1 MNTRL
6 SNPFEFFLLVG
17 LIIFVP
23 LLEAPKNIFWAIF
36 IGVWVTNHFR
46 TKDWGGAWDLW
57 DSLIAIW
64 ILSSYFIS
72 AFSGLHNSE
81 WGGANDILR
90 YASILWA
97 IKRSGYNR
105 IEFRWLLI
113 AIAFSTLIA
122 LIYALWSLFITHTEH
137 ALELNSVGHVNHS
150 AIYLAISFG
159 ALISLVLAFWEKC
172 HIGLR
177 TLGAGLSL
185 LFAVS
190 IFISDSRA
198 AVGISLLAALILG
211 LAWLRR
217 SKFPLVV
224 LLATTT
230 LLVGSAYLGQVAV
243 VQKQESLTQSGIILS
258 NRNLIWN
265 MALVAWHKYPI
276 FGVGMHNYNQISFDK
291 VKAWQEEAGNVYVAS
306 EYAGSSHAHSLY
318 ITSLAERGLI
328 GTGILLGI
336 LLAWFLW
343 LIRFLPKADD
353 EDLAWAL
360 WGGSF
365 SAFFVTVSIGLV
377 NTTLHHEHAILSTM
391 LLGMWLSF
399 LKSRKSSAA
408 A

>member
-1 MNTRL
+1 MKPNCKY
-6 SNPFEFFLLVG
+6 PFEFYSLVA

-23 LLEAPKNIFWAIF
+23 LLEAPKNIL
-36 IGVWVTNHFR
+36 WVVFVFSWLINRIRDKNF
-46 TKDWGGAWDLW
+46 GGAWDAW
-57 DSLIAIW
+57 DSLIGFW
-64 ILSSYFIS
+64 IFSGYLIS
-72 AFSGLHNSE
+72 AFAGLHGSE

-90 YASILWA
+90 YGSILWA
-97 IKRSGYNR
+97 IKRSGYSR
-105 IEFRWLLI
+105 IELRWLLV

-122 LIYALWSLFITHTEH
+122 LAGALWNLFVTHSKQ

-159 ALISLVLAFWEKC
+159 ALLSLILAFWEKSNF
-172 HIGLR
+172 GLR
-177 TLGAGLSL
+177 TFGIFLSL
-185 LFAVS
+185 LFAIS
-190 IFISDSRA
+190 IFISESRA
-198 AVGISLLAALILG
+198 AVGVSLLTSLFLG

-217 SKFPLVV
+217 SRFPLVI
-224 LLATTT
+224 LLAAAT
-230 LLVGSAYLGQVAV
+230 LLSGGAYLSQINV
-243 VQKQESLTQSGIILS
+243 VQKQEYHAKGGTVLAS
-258 NRNLIWN
+258 RDLIWN
-265 MALVAWHKYPI
+265 MALVAWHKYPV
-276 FGVGMHNYNQISFDK
+276 FGVGMHNYSQINIDK
-291 VKAWQEEAGNVYVAS
+291 IEPWLGESGKPFVKS